1 LFDLLIEFRYKGKKL
16 KDAHAH
22 IRITDAM
29 FNEFRGCFEATF
41 KEMNMNPLI
50 IKEVAAVIDH
60 FRKEV
65 VIN

>member
-1 LFDLLIEFRYKGKKL
+1 M

-22 IRITDAM
+22 IRITDVM
-29 FNEFRGCFEATF
+29 FNEFRGCFEATL